1 MDARIEPIQTAA
13 GERMTEWLHR
23 AGCWAGVALAGLLAA
38 SCYSPYYY
46 AAPPVPENAI
56 RFQVGYPKAFDRIV
70 QTLQNDGFEIAAADR
85 EHGFIETRPRKLKAA
100 EGANSPFEYQTV
112 VSIRAG
118 GGWNSSWATVN
129 VMLVPSYPKEQ
140 ERVIEKLE
148 HGVKSPTGGDEGQ
161 P

>member
-1 MDARIEPIQTAA
+1 
-13 GERMTEWLHR
+13 MTRWLHR
-23 AGCWAGVALAGLLAA
+23 AGWWAGVTLAGLLAA

-46 AAPPVPENAI
+46 SAPPVPENAI
-56 RFQVGYPKAFDRIV
+56 RFQVGYPKAFDRII

-118 GGWNSSWATVN
+118 GGWNSSWAAVN

-140 ERVIEKLE
+140 ERVIEKLKQ
-148 HGVKSPTGGDEGQ
+148 GVAPGSKGDEEQ